1 MWKYQ
6 FYSEYID
13 KPLNRNIY
21 QTVRHLAM
29 KSSRN
34 TCGYQLETTG
44 TKGMVKER
52 GQKPEECSVVKT
64 RRESFKQAVIR

>member
-1 MWKYQ
+1 
-6 FYSEYID
+6 
-13 KPLNRNIY
+13 
-21 QTVRHLAM
+21 M